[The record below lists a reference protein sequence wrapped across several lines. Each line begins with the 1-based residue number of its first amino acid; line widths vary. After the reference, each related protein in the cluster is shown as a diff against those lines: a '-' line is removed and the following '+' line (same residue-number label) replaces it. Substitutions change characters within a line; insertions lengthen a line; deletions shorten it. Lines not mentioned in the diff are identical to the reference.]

1 MPTLPIRPTTKRTT
15 TPKTQKRV
23 TVRRTTRKPP
33 TKKPDDVRRPI
44 DKGVDVKKGSL
55 PSWISIPIVFA
66 VLAALIAFFIVRRR
80 RAQSSIESPK
90 EKSEDENQNIERR
103 KSLSDI
109 ESGDPSTSKS
119 ELNESRAKFQELKDK
134 FNKPADEQERP
145 GPPKPPTKTPGKVNA
160 SLLSNIESVGVF
172 KPRTE
177 YGRKS
182 FLPPGAEQEKA
193 KPESPTSEEE
203 INYYCCLE
211 EEDNKVGA
219 EITPKKT
226 TSTIEQT
233 KKEHENFTKGQN
245 GTKSTLGKAKDL
257 KASGVSND
265 VIEQNSRPTNKK
277 DEGSNQKSSPTNKKE
292 SSKQKSSPPTNKSE
306 SEKQVQSKPEISQA
320 NESKSVKTTRASENL
335 NATEKKNGNSLK
347 DTKTDESHPIKKPLN
362 QSARGRKE
370 EKKEEDDP
378 QLLQGL
384 TKTRTRGRAGRK
396 PPSRAGR
403 KNALKDGASSR
414 QM

>member
-15 TPKTQKRV
+15 TQKTQKRV

-44 DKGVDVKKGSL
+44 DKGGDVKKGSL

-134 FNKPADEQERP
+134 FNKPSDQQERP
-145 GPPKPPTKTPGKVNA
+145 GPPKPQAKPPGKVNA

-182 FLPPGAEQEKA
+182 FLPQAAEQEKA

-203 INYYCCLE
+203 INYYCTVE

-226 TSTIEQT
+226 TSTKEQT
-233 KKEHENFTKGQN
+233 KKEQGNLTKGQN
-245 GTKSTLGKAKDL
+245 GTKSQLGKVKDL

-265 VIEQNSRPTNKK
+265 VIEQNKK

-335 NATEKKNGNSLK
+335 NTTEKKNGNLSK
-347 DTKTDESHPIKKPLN
+347 VTKTVESQPTKKPVN
-362 QSARGRKE
+362 QSSHGRKE
-370 EKKEEDDP
+370 EKKKDDP
-378 QLLQGL
+378 HLLQGL

-403 KNALKDGASSR
+403 KNALKDNVSSR